1 MKGSAINPGDIS
13 REGWVLEG
21 GHREAGGLVFLLTLL
36 KQSPA
41 ILSRNG
47 AMCSK
52 LIKSPRGQKV
62 VCMMA
67 GKGLE

>member
-47 AMCSK
+47 VGEGSRITSGEAK
-52 LIKSPRGQKV
+52 P
-62 VCMMA
+62 
-67 GKGLE
+67 